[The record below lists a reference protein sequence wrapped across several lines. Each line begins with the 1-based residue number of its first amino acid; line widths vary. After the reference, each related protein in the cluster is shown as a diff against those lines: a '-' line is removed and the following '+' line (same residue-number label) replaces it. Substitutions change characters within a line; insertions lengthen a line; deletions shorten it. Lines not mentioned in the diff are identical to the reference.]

1 MKFLEFFFFGRLLT
15 TYLFMMILRSEK
27 YKSSISLGKM
37 QSQQFCGVHT
47 YLIKIM
53 FTKVCR
59 SYHSTLANQT
69 FHQTKSFIEN

>member
-1 MKFLEFFFFGRLLT
+1 
-15 TYLFMMILRSEK
+15 MMISRSENINLAK
-27 YKSSISLGKM
+27 VKENCKASNYILWCTYVLK
-37 QSQQFCGVHT
+37 

-59 SYHSTLANQT
+59 SYHSTLAKQT